1 MIWITETIIS
11 LSEYRFSSGLP
22 LSILL
27 LLLLLLLFVSTVV
40 YGEGTGERSLYL
52 TVGELTTSFDL
63 NSGGRHNIAAPRR
76 KEYSFSRLSV
86 DQLSSKS
93 VC

>member
-40 YGEGTGERSLYL
+40 YGEGTGKRSLNL
-52 TVGELTTSFDL
+52 TAGELTASFDL
-63 NSGGRHNIAAPRR
+63 NQKGVITSLLHEERNIVSP
-76 KEYSFSRLSV
+76 E
-86 DQLSSKS
+86 
-93 VC
+93 